1 MARHHGPKLSKAAA
15 TLASNKSGAKAKKE
29 AGKVLATHKHRMH

>member
-15 TLASNKSGAKAKKE
+15 TLASSKSNARARKE
-29 AGKVLATHKHRMH
+29 AAKTLANHKHRMH